1 MIQGMQIMRDARGTT
16 GERIVIPRIYKYL
29 IAVLALST
37 LVIVVNTAVNT
48 YFGSRESVFPFLFP
62 GGVPSD
68 IGPVDCLRKIL
79 GGQYFGDFQSE
90 YCRMRQVTPYPLD
103 RPSSYLPGFYVVSGF
118 IGLLPS
124 SVTAFRVVV
133 LLALAFG
140 LYVMRTHFDRKDL
153 GKLSALVLLT
163 FYPFWFAIDRGNYG
177 WIFGPLLVLLATTRT
192 AKSQRYWLLAVAFS
206 LKHPLAIFGLIFFLE
221 GTWRSKSR
229 ELLKFGGMFVF
240 LNFVFPVMQ
249 WPSAM
254 GWPALVLRIQGFS
267 SGKDRVGMRSDDF
280 DIRSRSDWHAWRTA
294 FQQFRFLSELQFRTL
309 VLLCIGIVA
318 VLFWKIVLSIPKQ
331 TYGRFGLIEVS
342 LLAACLGVLLS
353 PFSFTY
359 GLMALLI
366 PIVLLISTQGDAV
379 RFGSGYLV
387 LLVACTV
394 PNAIPLKALC
404 DVLFKPEDG
413 VLGPDF
419 PTFGTILIPLLLVTI
434 LLLVAY
440 SAVLS
445 YLSTRETQHNP
456 VVVSVDQP
464 Q

>member
-1 MIQGMQIMRDARGTT
+1 MSEVLRAT
-16 GERIVIPRIYKYL
+16 GETIVFPRTYKYL
-29 IAVLALST
+29 IAVLALSA
-37 LVIVVNTAVNT
+37 LVLVVHTALNT
-48 YFGSRESVFPFLFP
+48 YFGYQESVFPYLTAE
-62 GGVPSD
+62 GTTGPSD
-68 IGPVDCLRKIL
+68 IGPLDCLSKIW
-79 GGQYFGDFQSE
+79 GGHYFGDFQSE
-90 YCRMRQVTPYPLD
+90 YCRMRQVTPYPID

-118 IGLLPS
+118 IALLPS

-133 LLALAFG
+133 MLALAFG
-140 LYVMRTHFDRKDL
+140 AYVMRSHFVRKDL
-153 GKLSALVLLT
+153 VKLSPLVLLT

-192 AKSQRYWLLAVAFS
+192 ARSQRYWLLAVAFS
-206 LKHPLAIFGLIFFLE
+206 LKHPLAIFGLIFFLD
-221 GTWRSKSR
+221 GTWRTKCK

-240 LNFVFPVMQ
+240 LNFIFPVLQ
-249 WPSAM
+249 WPNAIR
-254 GWPALVLRIQGFS
+254 WPALVLRIQGFS
-267 SGKDRVGMRSDDF
+267 SGKDQVGMRSDDF
-280 DIRSRSDWHAWRTA
+280 DIRSRSDWHALRTA
-294 FQQFRFLSELQFRTL
+294 FHRLRFLSDLQFRML
-309 VLLCIGIVA
+309 VLACIIIVA
-318 VLFWKIVLSIPKQ
+318 VVFLKIVLSVPKQ
-331 TYGRFGLIEVS
+331 IYGKFGLIEVC
-342 LLAACLGVLLS
+342 LVAACLGILLS

-387 LLVACTV
+387 LLTACTV

-404 DVLFKPEDG
+404 GVLFKPEDG

-419 PTFGTILIPLLLVTI
+419 PTLGTILIPLLLVTI

-445 YLSTRETQHNP
+445 YLSVRATQDIP
-456 VVVSVDQP
+456 AVESAGQL